1 MAATYDAIV
10 VGGGHNGLVAA
21 AYLARSGA
29 KTVVLEG
36 RHKTGGAATTES
48 PWPDAPEFQV
58 TRLSYVMSLLPPTI
72 IKDLELDRHGYKI
85 YPMGPYYQAFPE
97 GGSIKLYADDAK
109 ANYASVSQW
118 SKKDADAMPKWDAW
132 LAGLADVLGPLLLT
146 VPPALGSRKPRDLS
160 GTLKLAWRNRGLDVR
175 TIADVTRLMTMSIAD
190 LLDDWFESPQVKG
203 ALAVNGVIGT
213 WACPYEPGTA
223 YVMAHHSIGDVG
235 DGHLG
240 NWGFQEGGM
249 GAVSSAI
256 ESAAREHG
264 AEVRIN
270 APVARILVEGGR
282 AVGVVLENG
291 DEIRA
296 KVVVSTLHPRTAF
309 LEQVGRENLPPDFAT
324 DIERWK
330 SRSGVVKINLA
341 LGELPD
347 FIADPG
353 TQLQEHHTGSVEM
366 APTMDY
372 IERAFQDARDGKAA
386 VRPFSDGVI
395 PTAFDKTLCPEGTH
409 IMSLFTQWVPA
420 DWSEAAAHRGA
431 RGVRRPHGRL
441 LQRAGAEL
449 QELDPAPRHRRS
461 RTRWSTTTA
470 WSAATSSTASCRW
483 SSCSTCA
490 RHPASLITAPRSA
503 ACTTAA
509 RRPTPAAASAAF
521 PAGRRRRR
529 RSRTASR
536 PSGAAP
542 GGPAGGHDDAV
553 QPRTRSGRERG
564 SDPAAGYRQPG
575 GWQRSQD
582 HARGAQRCTGRCLRP
597 SRHLRQ
603 PDARGSRQE
612 QLAPP
617 YLPG

>member
-10 VGGGHNGLVAA
+10 IGGGHNGLVAA

-48 PWPDAPEFQV
+48 PWPEAPEFQV

-72 IKDLELDRHGYKI
+72 IKDLELARHGYKI

-97 GGSIKLYADDAK
+97 GGSIKLYADDA
-109 ANYASVSQW
+109 NRNHESVSQW

-146 VPPALGSRKPRDLS
+146 VPPAIGSRKPRDLAA
-160 GTLKLAWRNRGLDVR
+160 TLKLAWRHRGLDVR

-213 WACPYEPGTA
+213 WAGPYEPGTA

-264 AEVRIN
+264 AEVRLN
-270 APVARILVEGGR
+270 APVARVLVEGGK
-282 AVGVVLENG
+282 AAGVVLENG

-309 LEQVGRENLPPDFAT
+309 LEQVGRENLPADFAT

-330 SRSGVVKINLA
+330 TRSGVVKINLA
-341 LGELPD
+341 LAELPD

-353 TQLQEHHTGSVEM
+353 SNLQEHHTGSVEM
-366 APTMDY
+366 APTMEY
-372 IERAFQDARDGKAA
+372 IERAFQDAREGKAA

-409 IMSLFTQWVPA
+409 IMSLFTQWVPS
-420 DWSEAAAHRGA
+420 DWSEEPHVEELEAYADRMIDCYNELAPNFKGSILHRDVIGPYQMEHEYGLVGGNIFHGELSLEQLFHMRPAPGFADYRTPVDGLYYGSSATHAGGGVCGIPGWQAARAAITDRKSAVRGA
-431 RGVRRPHGRL
+431 GRK
-441 LQRAGAEL
+441 AS
-449 QELDPAPRHRRS
+449 RRS
-461 RTRWSTTTA
+461 
-470 WSAATSSTASCRW
+470 
-483 SSCSTCA
+483 
-490 RHPASLITAPRSA
+490 
-503 ACTTAA
+503 
-509 RRPTPAAASAAF
+509 
-521 PAGRRRRR
+521 
-529 RSRTASR
+529 
-536 PSGAAP
+536 
-542 GGPAGGHDDAV
+542 
-553 QPRTRSGRERG
+553 
-564 SDPAAGYRQPG
+564 
-575 GWQRSQD
+575 
-582 HARGAQRCTGRCLRP
+582 
-597 SRHLRQ
+597 
-603 PDARGSRQE
+603 
-612 QLAPP
+612 
-617 YLPG
+617 